1 MYLERNVSPF
11 AHTHT
16 HTHTHTQVLQC
27 MIHCADLSNPTKQD
41 NLAAQWSHLIME
53 ENFLQGDEE
62 KSLGIPLNPLG
73 DREQVS
79 LCKCQVRM
87 LEIVLTNVCYA
98 ILVERGNNIY
108 SMLYSQVTFI
118 DFIVYPLWETWAEL
132 VYPAGQLMLDNI
144 GKTREYWNAMID
156 PNSPP
161 PSSDD
166 QEQDSSCD
174 TDSTDRTSSQERA
187 VEHREGNIVT
197 FKTLKD
203 EIETQE
209 RRMSNGPTSHDGE
222 LVNERATCTSSSE
235 LSSSVD
241 PLFLSSDSRRRSSET
256 SEISFPSSPVSERR

>member
-1 MYLERNVSPF
+1 MRLFSQS
-11 AHTHT
+11 T
-16 HTHTHTQVLQC
+16 C
-27 MIHCADLSNPTKQD
+27 ML
-41 NLAAQWSHLIME
+41 
-53 ENFLQGDEE
+53 FL
-62 KSLGIPLNPLG
+62 LRVI
-73 DREQVS
+73 
-79 LCKCQVRM
+79 
-87 LEIVLTNVCYA
+87 I
-98 ILVERGNNIY
+98 IY

-174 TDSTDRTSSQERA
+174 TDSTDRISSQERA

-203 EIETQE
+203 EIENQE
-209 RRMSNGPTSHDGE
+209 RRTSNGPTSSDGE
-222 LVNERATCTSSSE
+222 RVNERATCITSSSE

-241 PLFLSSDSRRRSSET
+241 PLFLSSDSRRRSSEI
-256 SEISFPSSPVSERR
+256 SEITRTPLMWTLGHACAWVSNLNTGV